1 MDFKN
6 KHLDLFQE
14 QAIESFVKG
23 NSVVVSA
30 PTGSGKTLIA
40 DYIIQEDLKAGKKVV
55 YTAPIKALSNQK
67 YKEFVEDHGADNVG
81 ILTGDM
87 VINPQGMILVMTTE
101 VFRNMAV
108 ARDPFMD
115 EVRYVV
121 LDEIHFLSDPE
132 RGHVWEE
139 SIVFA
144 PSHVRFL
151 CLSATIPNANELAK
165 WIEVVKGHPVDVIRH
180 DHRPVPLQHYV
191 CDVDLGI
198 TTLPKLKDQLELD
211 NVQDYKSFYKGKY
224 KKPFI
229 KNPSHLGPVEELIKN
244 RDIPA
249 IYFVF
254 SRQNTQLFAKMLSK
268 KRDLLSSAEKAQV
281 VHIVTEGLSKVE
293 AGVRQLPSTQLLR
306 ETLSKGVGFH
316 HAGLL
321 PVHKDIV
328 EKLFGL
334 GLVKILYATET
345 FAVGINM
352 PAKAVCLDSIEKF
365 DGIHHRYLFPR
376 EYYQLVGRAG
386 RRGIDTYGKAVVM
399 VNRRFL
405 DVDKL
410 NYVVSEDKEPV
421 KSQFKLTFNSVL
433 NLIERP
439 MEEIKILLKSNLDF
453 FQKHGEKGFRDNR
466 IGALM
471 WAHYVKKKNQLEKMG
486 YVHGNQL
493 TEKGWFASRIY
504 TQELTV
510 TELFFDYKRFDMDE
524 FKIILLLATV
534 VYEPRRMDRFAMD
547 KKRLR
552 PVNELFKDLNDDPY
566 IHRHFDFRHM
576 DKLSMLMW
584 AWFKGA
590 TFLEVIKLTNLL
602 EGDVLR
608 FFRQV
613 IDLLTQVKKAST
625 DQELINKLNACLNI
639 MNRDLVKLG
648 F

>member
-14 QAIESFVKG
+14 QAIQSFVQG

-40 DYIIQEDLKAGKKVV
+40 DYIIQEDLRAGKKVI

-108 ARDPFMD
+108 ARDPFI
-115 EVRYVV
+115 EGVRYVI

-165 WIEVVKGHPVDVIRH
+165 WIEVVKNHKVDVIRH
-180 DHRPVPLQHYV
+180 DHRPVPLQHFV
-191 CDVDLGI
+191 HDVDLGI
-198 TTLPKLKDQLELD
+198 TTLPKLKQQLELD
-211 NVQDYKSFYKGKY
+211 NVQDYKSFWKGKY

-229 KNPSHLGPVEELIKN
+229 KNPTHLGPVEELIKN

-254 SRQNTQLFAKMLSK
+254 SRLNTQLFAKMLSK
-268 KRDLLSSAEKAQV
+268 KRDLLSSPEKSQV
-281 VHIVTEGLSKVE
+281 VHLVTEALSKVE

-306 ETLSKGVGFH
+306 ETLSNGVGFH

-321 PVHKDIV
+321 PVHKDMV

-399 VNRRFL
+399 INRRFI
-405 DVDKL
+405 DVNKL

-433 NLIERP
+433 NMIERP
-439 MEEIKILLKSNLDF
+439 VEEIKTLLKSNLDF

-466 IGALM
+466 IAALM
-471 WAHYVKKKNQLEKMG
+471 WANFVKKKNQLEKMG
-486 YVHGNQL
+486 YVQGNQL

-510 TELFFDYKRFDMDE
+510 TELFFDYKRFDLDE
-524 FKIILLLATV
+524 FKILLLLATV
-534 VYEPRRMDRFAMD
+534 VYEPRRMDRFVVD
-547 KKRLR
+547 KQR
-552 PVNELFKDLNDDPY
+552 PKQMKELINDLNEDLY
-566 IHRHFDFRHM
+566 IRKHFDFRHM
-576 DKLSMLMW
+576 DKLWTLMW
-584 AWFKGA
+584 AWYKGA
-590 TFLEVIKLTNLL
+590 SFLEVIKYTNLL
-602 EGDVLR
+602 EGDILR
-608 FFRQV
+608 FFRQI
-613 IDLLTQVKKAST
+613 IDVLTQLKKAST
-625 DQELINKLNACLNI
+625 DRELINKLDACLNV